1 MVVVAELYFSFLF
14 TCVCATC
21 MELGGLFLFFFLER
35 DMAYGRDTI
44 VTFTLSGHFERMIS
58 RDMENWI
65 YGQ

>member
-1 MVVVAELYFSFLF
+1 MFYMHEI
-14 TCVCATC
+14 
-21 MELGGLFLFFFLER
+21 GRNFFFLQR
-35 DMAYGRDTI
+35 DLAHGRDTI